1 MSDRKP
7 TDRDRAAIEK
17 QVAWLVTNYI
27 LDGQKMKEAQNRIAE
42 AVGPMKAIEANVWI
56 FIMENFVETLK
67 QTSGYAPPVVSLL
80 KEAYRVNSTVYSG
93 TTEECRDMAD
103 RLFHGDKLDE

>member
-1 MSDRKP
+1 MSDREP
-7 TDRDRAAIEK
+7 TDRDRAAMEK
-17 QVAWLVTNYI
+17 QMEWLIRNYI
-27 LDGQKMKEAQNRIAE
+27 LDDQKMQEAQHRIAE

-67 QTSGYAPPVVSLL
+67 QTSGYAPPAVSLI

-103 RLFHGDKLDE
+103 RLFHRGKPDE